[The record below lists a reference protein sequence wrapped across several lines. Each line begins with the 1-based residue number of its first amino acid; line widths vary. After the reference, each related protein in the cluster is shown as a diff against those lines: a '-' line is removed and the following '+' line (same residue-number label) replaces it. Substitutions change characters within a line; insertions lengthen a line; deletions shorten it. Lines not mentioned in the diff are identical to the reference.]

1 MDGAGLS
8 DREQRAFSAIE
19 AQLRQD
25 RSLDRLMRSAPR
37 RHRVVAAC
45 LLGAVTAALF
55 VAASVTVSQ
64 ALMWAFAA
72 TWTLTVVTALPLL
85 GRWLLRHWQQ
95 RDRTTG
101 RNPDDHG

>member
-19 AQLRQD
+19 AELRQD
-25 RSLDRLMRSAPR
+25 RSLDRMMRSAPR
-37 RHRVVAAC
+37 RHRIVAAC
-45 LLGAVTAALF
+45 LLGAVTVALF

-64 ALMWAFAA
+64 PLIWAFAA

-85 GRWLLRHWQQ
+85 GRWLLHHWRQ
-95 RDRTTG
+95 RDRPTG
-101 RNPDDHG
+101 QTPDDRA

>member
-8 DREQRAFSAIE
+8 DREERAFSAIE

-25 RSLDRLMRSAPR
+25 RSLERMLRSTPR
-37 RHRVVAAC
+37 RHRIVAAC

-64 ALMWAFAA
+64 PLIWAFAA
-72 TWTLTVVTALPLL
+72 AWTLTVVTALPLI
-85 GRWLLRHWQQ
+85 GRWLLRHWQG
-95 RDRTTG
+95 RDHTPG
-101 RNPDDHG
+101 RNPDDRL